1 MDKWDKSLDEIYKVA
16 GREWAYLMNKPT
28 SISTNKMVFSF
39 ILSSAK
45 NTSVNKNDKH
55 RRVMEIGTAAGDTT
69 RDLLDLAG
77 SIYTLPESNCT
88 VYACDPF
95 VDYAEKT
102 TRDNQKIYEDYCER
116 FKSEIESGSLVFER
130 KKSSQF
136 LKELSIDPSNLESF
150 DMIYIDGAH
159 DSWSV
164 MEDTI
169 LVYPLLKKGGM
180 LVYDDV
186 DWKPRKEDKP
196 NAHPS
201 DCPFPSISFV
211 RNYFYDKIYYVG
223 SVPLFDTANGT
234 TQATNFY
241 PANNLA
247 VFVKIT

>member
-1 MDKWDKSLDEIYKVA
+1 MNKWDKSLKEIHKAV
-16 GREWAYLMNKPT
+16 GDQWAYLMNKPT
-28 SISTNKMVFSF
+28 STSTNKMVFNY
-39 ILSSAK
+39 ILSITKNNSA
-45 NTSVNKNDKH
+45 
-55 RRVMEIGTAAGDTT
+55 RVMEIGTAAGDTT
-69 RDLLDLAG
+69 RDLLDLA
-77 SIYTLPESNCT
+77 SAHFSLPESSCT

-95 VDYAEKT
+95 VDYAEKI
-102 TRDNQKIYEDYCER
+102 TRDNQKGYEDYCER
-116 FKSEIESGSLVFER
+116 FKSEIESGRLVFER

-169 LVYPLLKKGGM
+169 LAYPLLKKGGM

-196 NAHPS
+196 NITPA

-211 RNYFYDKIYYVG
+211 RNYSYDKLHYIG
-223 SVPLFDTANGT
+223 SVPLLNAANGT
-234 TQATNFY
+234 VQTTNFY
-241 PANNLA
+241 PANKLA
-247 VFVKIT
+247 AFIKIP